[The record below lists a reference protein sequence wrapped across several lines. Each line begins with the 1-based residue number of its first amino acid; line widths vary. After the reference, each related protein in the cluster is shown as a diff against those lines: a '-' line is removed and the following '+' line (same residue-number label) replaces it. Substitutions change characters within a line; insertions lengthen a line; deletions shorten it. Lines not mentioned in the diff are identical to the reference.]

1 MKKLLFISIG
11 VILAAYLELLTLS
24 FAEVGQTQD
33 LRNLSAK
40 ENLPSFLSQLPE
52 ATNLG
57 IVQANNR
64 FSFKIFSELFQQQP
78 NQNIA
83 ISPTSLAI
91 ALAMTYNGASGKTQQ
106 AMSKTLELEGI
117 SLEEVNQANAAL
129 KDSWR
134 NLDPEVQL
142 SIANSLWIRQG
153 MSFNLDFLQRVR
165 EAYAAQIDTLDFKDP
180 SVPSLINKWV
190 RQNTN
195 GKIDVIVDTLDP
207 DSAVLIFNAIYF
219 KGKWKIPFPKDQSQ
233 DLPFHLLNGTQK
245 QHPMMSSRK
254 DDYPYYENDLFQS
267 VSLPYG
273 NGRLSMYVF
282 LPKLGISLEDFHRQ
296 LNSKTWEQWMT
307 HFKLKEGVIQLP
319 RFKFDY
325 EITLNDTLKAL
336 GMGVAFDRNLADFS
350 GMIAAAVEPYTN
362 KFSIDQVKQKIFIEV
377 NEEGTEAAA
386 VTGVMTLYSLN
397 LDTFHMVVDRP
408 FFFAIR
414 DNQTGTI
421 LFMGSILEPK

>member
-78 NQNIA
+78 NQKIA

-91 ALAMTYNGASGKTQQ
+91 ALAMTYNGASGKTQL

-142 SIANSLWIRQG
+142 SC
-153 MSFNLDFLQRVR
+153 
-165 EAYAAQIDTLDFKDP
+165 
-180 SVPSLINKWV
+180 
-190 RQNTN
+190 
-195 GKIDVIVDTLDP
+195 
-207 DSAVLIFNAIYF
+207 
-219 KGKWKIPFPKDQSQ
+219 
-233 DLPFHLLNGTQK
+233 
-245 QHPMMSSRK
+245 
-254 DDYPYYENDLFQS
+254 
-267 VSLPYG
+267 
-273 NGRLSMYVF
+273 F
-282 LPKLGISLEDFHRQ
+282 LPI
-296 LNSKTWEQWMT
+296 
-307 HFKLKEGVIQLP
+307 
-319 RFKFDY
+319 
-325 EITLNDTLKAL
+325 
-336 GMGVAFDRNLADFS
+336 
-350 GMIAAAVEPYTN
+350 
-362 KFSIDQVKQKIFIEV
+362 
-377 NEEGTEAAA
+377 
-386 VTGVMTLYSLN
+386 
-397 LDTFHMVVDRP
+397 
-408 FFFAIR
+408 
-414 DNQTGTI
+414 
-421 LFMGSILEPK
+421 